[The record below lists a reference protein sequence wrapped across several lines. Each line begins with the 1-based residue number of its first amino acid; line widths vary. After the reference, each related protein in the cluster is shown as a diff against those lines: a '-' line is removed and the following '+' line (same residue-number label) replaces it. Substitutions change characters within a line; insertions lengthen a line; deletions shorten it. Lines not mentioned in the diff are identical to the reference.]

1 MARGMNWCPSHDWDP
16 PDDDWG
22 QFEGQFAK
30 AMLDLN
36 EGRNLDDYPL
46 ISFGG
51 KDADLLPEGCSGIRE
66 STKIDEDH
74 GVTVEVGI
82 HKTYSWD
89 EEWTEEQRDIAHE
102 CLPHI
107 QGSKSEGDSEGWE
120 MSLTFDVT
128 VPWIWKPDGES
139 ESEDIDAMVAD
150 CIKRVKAELKPI
162 EEELALAD
170 SALTAITA
178 DEISKG
184 GTE

>member
-1 MARGMNWCPSHDWDP
+1 MMSSDMNWCPSHDWDP

-22 QFEGQFAK
+22 QFEGQFAR

-36 EGRNLDDYPL
+36 EGRNLDHYPL

-51 KDADLLPEGCSGIRE
+51 KDADLDPEGCSGIRE
-66 STKIDEDH
+66 ITKIDEES

-82 HKTYSWD
+82 HKTYGCD
-89 EEWTEEQRDIAHE
+89 EEWTEEQRDIAQE

-107 QGSKSEGDSEGWE
+107 IGSEWNADEDGWD
-120 MSLTFDVT
+120 MSLTFEVT
-128 VPWIWKPDGES
+128 VPWIWKPDES

-170 SALTAITA
+170 SALDA
-178 DEISKG
+178 ISKG